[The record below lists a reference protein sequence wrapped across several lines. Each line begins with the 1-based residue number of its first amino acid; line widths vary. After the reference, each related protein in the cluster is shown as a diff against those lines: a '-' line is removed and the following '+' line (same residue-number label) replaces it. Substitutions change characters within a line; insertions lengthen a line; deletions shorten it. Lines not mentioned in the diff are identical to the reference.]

1 MRMNSQTKQFLA
13 FFAAA
18 GITAGILT
26 WLSVSPRQSSE
37 ASGPQGIPHVP
48 EHLEMSSVSKSL
60 SEMLPS
66 IYGVP
71 MGDVV
76 VVPRGEGWRVV
87 VFGVVDDT
95 QKETITKA
103 TSDFSSKNPDVGGV
117 EVVFDAPT
125 P

>member
-1 MRMNSQTKQFLA
+1 MNAQTKQFLA

-18 GITAGILT
+18 GITAGVLT
-26 WLSVSPRQSSE
+26 WLSVSPRRAAE
-37 ASGPQGIPHVP
+37 PSGPSGIPHTP

-87 VFGVVDDT
+87 VFGVTDEDRKGSISKT
-95 QKETITKA
+95 
-103 TSDFSSKNPDVGGV
+103 TSDFSAKNPDVGGL
-117 EVVFDAPT
+117 EVIFDSP
-125 P
+125 PQ

>member
-1 MRMNSQTKQFLA
+1 MNAQTKQFVA

-26 WLSVSPRQSSE
+26 WLSVSPSSTSSPAGE
-37 ASGPQGIPHVP
+37 GGIPHTP

-87 VFGVVDDT
+87 VFGVTDKGRRDSIT
-95 QKETITKA
+95 QTTL
-103 TSDFSSKNPDVGGV
+103 DFSLKNPDVGGL
-117 EVVFDAPT
+117 EVIFDT
-125 P
+125 PPQ